1 MQALLAVL
9 RESHRSRTVFRR
21 VGGFVYVTSLLVA
34 MERLLGAGTRVVSEP
49 SGPLE
54 LLRAV
59 FRTLTAAM
67 RYEPANAHFFRT
79 EVQYEKLADAVR
91 LLGCFS
97 DAKKLAPATTVP
109 CNAMAS
115 NAQAFQRLLEDE
127 AVSEES
133 VCPQLAYCAKLF
145 VYLYKMA
152 TDSFDR

>member
-34 MERLLGAGTRVVSEP
+34 MERLLGAGTRVEPEP

-59 FRTLTAAM
+59 FHTLTAAM

-97 DAKKLAPATTVP
+97 DAKKLAPVTTVP
-109 CNAMAS
+109 CIAMAS
-115 NAQAFQRLLEDE
+115 NAQVFQRILEGE
-127 AVSEES
+127 AVSEDS
-133 VCPQLAYCAKLF
+133 VCPQLANCAKLF